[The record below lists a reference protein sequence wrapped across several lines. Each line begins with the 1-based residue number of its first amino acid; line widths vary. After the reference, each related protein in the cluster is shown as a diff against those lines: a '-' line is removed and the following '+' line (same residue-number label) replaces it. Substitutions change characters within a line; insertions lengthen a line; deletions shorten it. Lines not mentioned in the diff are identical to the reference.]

1 MRIRKDDKDMK
12 KIVTAIVG
20 YGFSG
25 STFHLP
31 PLKHNEQYDIKLVM
45 TRSEHNQA
53 QLKKDYPKAQIVTSY
68 EEILNDKDVDLIVIA
83 TSNAVHYSYT
93 KDALLKGKHV
103 VCEKP
108 FVETYNLA
116 KELYDL
122 AAKKG
127 LILRVFHNR
136 KYDGDILTLHQLV
149 KDKNFGEIVSYET
162 RFDQYRPEIGSN
174 WRFKKVDMAGNFY
187 DLAPHLVHHVV
198 SLFGLPQKV
207 YNKLFY
213 DRKGSYVDDHF
224 EMVMYYENGPRC
236 YLGAEMLDRAPKP
249 RQKLVG
255 TKASY
260 VKYEFDVPDTVDY
273 KPENLYQDRQMR
285 SDFIEDPS
293 KPEHINVLKGQHYKF
308 YEVLAKDINDRPK
321 EDEDKKL
328 ALSVILV
335 MEMAMKS
342 SLLGEEVDVPQ
353 IIK

>member
-1 MRIRKDDKDMK
+1 MK

-31 PLKHNEQYDIKLVM
+31 PIKHNEKYHIKLVM

-53 QLKKDYPKAQIVTSY
+53 QLKKDYPKAQIVTTY
-68 EEILNDKDVDLIVIA
+68 EDILNDKEVDLIVIA

-108 FVETYNLA
+108 FVETYELA

-122 AAKKG
+122 ADERG

-136 KYDGDILTLHQLV
+136 KYDGDILTLHQLL
-149 KDKNFGEIVSYET
+149 KDKDFGDIISYES

-187 DLAPHLVHHVV
+187 DLAPHLVHHAI

-213 DRKGSYVDDHF
+213 DRKGSSVDDHF
-224 EMVMYYENGPRC
+224 EMVLYYENGPRC
-236 YLGAEMLDRAPKP
+236 CLGAEMLDRAPKP

-260 VKYEFDVPDTVDY
+260 VKYGFDVPDTVDFT
-273 KPENLYQDRQMR
+273 PNHLYQEKPVR
-285 SDFIEDPS
+285 SDFLEEPN
-293 KPEHINVLKGQHYKF
+293 KPQYINVLKGQHYRF
-308 YEVLAKDINDRPK
+308 YDVLAKDIFNKPI

-335 MEMAMKS
+335 MEKAMKS
-342 SLLGEEVDVPQ
+342 SLLGEEVDIPQ
-353 IIK
+353 VFK

>member
-1 MRIRKDDKDMK
+1 MKHRKGEIHMK

-31 PLKHNEQYDIKLVM
+31 PLKHNEAYDIKLVM

-53 QLKKDYPKAQIVTSY
+53 QLKKDYPSAKIVTTY
-68 EEILNDKDVDLIVIA
+68 EEILNDKEVDLVIIA

-108 FVETYNLA
+108 FVETYALA

-122 AAKKG
+122 ADEKN

-136 KYDGDILTLHQLV
+136 KYDGDILTVHQVL
-149 KDKNFGEIVSYET
+149 KDKDFGDIVSYET

-198 SLFGLPQKV
+198 SLFGLPNKV

-213 DRKGSYVDDHF
+213 DRKGSNVDDHF
-224 EMVMYYENGPRC
+224 EMVMYYDHGLKC

-249 RQKLVG
+249 RHKLVG

-260 VKYEFDVPDTVDY
+260 VKYEFDVPDTVDF

-293 KPEHINVLKGQHYKF
+293 HPEHVDVLKGQHYRF
-308 YEVLAKDINDRPK
+308 YDVLKEDILNPPK
-321 EDEDKKL
+321 ADEDKKL

-342 SLLGEEVDVPQ
+342 VLEGKEIEVP
-353 IIK
+353 KLK

>member
-1 MRIRKDDKDMK
+1 MK

-31 PLKHNEQYDIKLVM
+31 PIKYNENYQIKLVM
-45 TRSEHNQA
+45 TRSEKNQA
-53 QLKKDYPKAQIVTSY
+53 QLKKDYPDAKIATTY
-68 EEILNDKDVDLIVIA
+68 EEILNDKEVDLIVIA

-93 KDALLKGKHV
+93 KDALLHGKHV

-108 FVETYNLA
+108 FVETYEIA

-122 AAKKG
+122 ADEKN

-136 KYDGDILTLHQLV
+136 KYDGDILTVHELLKQ
-149 KDKNFGEIVSYET
+149 KDFGKIVSYHT
-162 RFDQYRPEIGSN
+162 RFDQYKPDIGSN

-198 SLFGLPQKV
+198 SLFGLPKRV
-207 YNKLFY
+207 YNQVFL
-213 DRKGSYVDDHF
+213 DREGISVDDHF
-224 EMVMYYENGPRC
+224 EMIMYYDDKTC
-236 YLGAEMLDRAPKP
+236 YIGAEMLDRDPKP
-249 RQKLVG
+249 RQMVVG
-255 TKASY
+255 TKATY
-260 VKYEFDVPDTVDY
+260 TKYEFDVPDTVDY

-285 SDFIEDPS
+285 SDFIIDP
-293 KPEHINVLKGQHYKF
+293 KHPEHIDVLKGQHYKF
-308 YEVLAKDINDRPK
+308 YDVLANHINKRPVK
-321 EDEDKKL
+321 DEDKDL

-342 SLLGEEVDVPQ
+342 SLLKKDVDVPQ
-353 IIK
+353 II